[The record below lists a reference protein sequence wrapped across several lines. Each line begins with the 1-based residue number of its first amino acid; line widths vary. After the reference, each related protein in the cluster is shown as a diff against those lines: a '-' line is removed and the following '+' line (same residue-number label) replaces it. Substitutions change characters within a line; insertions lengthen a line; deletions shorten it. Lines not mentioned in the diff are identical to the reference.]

1 MIKISSYTPAIIS
14 LVLTIVVILGGYVG
28 GYFVCNDPYH
38 DPAHPGC
45 RIFVFEWQ
53 RQVYKPMLAIESWFT
68 GKPVCSG
75 SQYP

>member
-1 MIKISSYTPAIIS
+1 MKKNSSYTPAIIS
-14 LVLTIVVILGGYVG
+14 FVICVVVILGGYVG

-45 RIFVFEWQ
+45 RIFDFEWE
-53 RQVYKPMLAIESWFT
+53 RKMYTPMLALEGWLT

-75 SQYP
+75 SKYP

>member
-45 RIFVFEWQ
+45 RIFVFVQ
-53 RQVYKPMLAIESWFT
+53 ANARD
-68 GKPVCSG
+68 
-75 SQYP
+75 